1 MKHISLRK
9 GLNLPI
15 SGAARPEIDE
25 TKTITSVGII
35 GADYIDLKP
44 RITVAEGDLVSV
56 GTPLMA
62 DKTMEEAK
70 VVSPIAGRVTGINRG
85 ARRKLIS
92 ITVTA
97 DDAAGA
103 PVDFSKV
110 GDIATR
116 EGLVERLCAAGL
128 WTSFRTRPYSKV
140 PATDSAPI
148 AIYVT
153 ATDSEP
159 LAMDPN
165 IAISAEAEAFAKGM
179 DAVASLT
186 EGTTY
191 LCQSGADALPGAD
204 AKGVEAVRFDGR
216 ILPVWLARI
225 CIS

>member
-103 PVDFSKV
+103 PVDFRRL
-110 GDIATR
+110 AT
-116 EGLVERLCAAGL
+116 
-128 WTSFRTRPYSKV
+128 SP
-140 PATDSAPI
+140 PAR
-148 AIYVT
+148 
-153 ATDSEP
+153 
-159 LAMDPN
+159 
-165 IAISAEAEAFAKGM
+165 GWW
-179 DAVASLT
+179 
-186 EGTTY
+186 
-191 LCQSGADALPGAD
+191 SGSALPVCGPHSGHGLTRKCPQRTARRL
-204 AKGVEAVRFDGR
+204 RFT
-216 ILPVWLARI
+216 
-225 CIS
+225 